1 MRVVLGLGNPGEEYR
16 HTRHNAGFLV
26 LERLA
31 GELGAKLSRRR
42 FRSLVAEVRMGDEP
56 VLLACPQ
63 TYMNESGRAARAAVD
78 FLGLEPAGL
87 LVVCDDFHLPLGR
100 LRARSGG
107 SAGGHHGLESVIREL
122 GTGGFARLRLGIG
135 ECRGDSV
142 AYVLGRFS
150 RAERAAVEPAVA
162 RAAQAVRVWA
172 EKGMAACM
180 NQFNAG
186 TAEPKGSAQSEGA
199 T

>member
-16 HTRHNAGFLV
+16 HTRHNVGFRV

-31 GELGAKLSRRR
+31 GELGVKIARRR
-42 FRSLVAEVRMGDEP
+42 FRSLVAEVRMGDDK

-78 FLGLEPAGL
+78 FLSLEPAGL

-100 LRARSGG
+100 LRARSDG
-107 SAGGHHGLESVIREL
+107 SAGGHHGLESIIREL
-122 GTGGFARLRLGIG
+122 GTGEFPRLRLGIG
-135 ECRGDSV
+135 ECSGDSV

-150 RAERAAVEPAVA
+150 RAEQAALEPAVA
-162 RAAQAVRVWA
+162 RAALAVRVWV
-172 EKGMAACM
+172 EKGMEACM

-186 TAEPKGSAQSEGA
+186 TAEPKGPAQSEGA